1 MLSPQQVLQAQQT
14 SSLEQLAD
22 LVKVNFTMQ
31 RNEIEALSEQKMKAK
46 MEFEQRIMML
56 TRENQTLVAGYK
68 DAQRQT
74 NANNDIQD
82 QAEMTR
88 DALQKM
94 EQLVKLN
101 DDLMQSNG
109 AL

>member
-1 MLSPQQVLQAQQT
+1 
-14 SSLEQLAD
+14 
-22 LVKVNFTMQ
+22 
-31 RNEIEALSEQKMKAK
+31 
-46 MEFEQRIMML
+46 MEYEQRIMLL

-68 DAQRQT
+68 DAQKQT
-74 NANNDIQD
+74 VKHEMRN

-101 DDLMQSNG
+101 DDLMKSNG
-109 AL
+109 ALQAQAQQNFQACQASEAKVQKLQKDLTFYINKANNLEHAHATTQV

>member
-1 MLSPQQVLQAQQT
+1 ML
-14 SSLEQLAD
+14 
-22 LVKVNFTMQ
+22 
-31 RNEIEALSEQKMKAK
+31 
-46 MEFEQRIMML
+46 L

-68 DAQRQT
+68 DAQRQKS
-74 NANNDIQD
+74 NKNEMRD

-101 DDLMQSNG
+101 DELMTSNSVYQSQAQDNYQ
-109 AL
+109 

>member
-1 MLSPQQVLQAQQT
+1 M
-14 SSLEQLAD
+14 EY
-22 LVKVNFTMQ
+22 
-31 RNEIEALSEQKMKAK
+31 EQK
-46 MEFEQRIMML
+46 IMLL

-68 DAQRQT
+68 DAQKSTVKHEMR
-74 NANNDIQD
+74 N

-101 DDLMQSNG
+101 DDLMQSNA
-109 AL
+109 ALQSQA